1 VLAAT
6 DDPLAVPPAGAP
18 RLELYIQSERADA
31 PEINQTLRTLDM
43 VDLSSLGSP
52 RTSRP
57 RDLSIGVTTPLSL
70 PPTKIV
76 TVLEEAL
83 LRMVDDAGFVTS
95 PVDK

>member
-18 RLELYIQSERADA
+18 RLELYIQNERPDSSEN
-31 PEINQTLRTLDM
+31 PTLRTLDM

-57 RDLSIGVTTPLSL
+57 GDLSIGVTTPLSL
-70 PPTKIV
+70 PPTEIV
-76 TVLEEAL
+76 TVLEEAI
-83 LRMVDDAGFVTS
+83 LRMVEDAGFVTH